1 MWWRC
6 TRLALQHMLACG
18 ASLLAP
24 AAPPPD
30 GCIRLHWPLF
40 DLVTHCPKAFLVA
53 GGIVGR
59 VLPLTRGALVCCGCI
74 RPQATRA
81 KHKEGKFALTKTGLD
96 TSIKKGKASAP
107 KVESIKQP
115 SPKAEK
121 LPKVKF
127 EKGKLIMDVKAN
139 IIKMMSRSVV
149 SKAISVK
156 SIYYYTHDDGTQEI
170 KRAKDMERH
179 ISVRYLAQIA
189 QIAQIALRDSR

>member
-1 MWWRC
+1 
-6 TRLALQHMLACG
+6 MLACG
-18 ASLLAP
+18 ASPLAP

-40 DLVTHCPKAFLVA
+40 DLVTHCPEAFLVA
-53 GGIVGR
+53 GGLVGR

-81 KHKEGKFALTKTGLD
+81 QHNEGKITLNTGLD
-96 TSIKKGKASAP
+96 TPIKKGKASAP
-107 KVESIKQP
+107 KLESIKQP
-115 SPKAEK
+115 PPKAEK

-127 EKGKLIMDVKAN
+127 EKGELIMDVKGN
-139 IIKMMSRSVV
+139 IIKMMSTNVV
-149 SKAISVK
+149 SKAISVG

-179 ISVRYLAQIA
+179 ISVRYLA
-189 QIAQIALRDSR
+189 LR

>member
-1 MWWRC
+1 
-6 TRLALQHMLACG
+6 MLACG

-40 DLVTHCPKAFLVA
+40 DLVTHCPEAFLVA
-53 GGIVGR
+53 GGLVGR

-96 TSIKKGKASAP
+96 TPIKKGKASAP
-107 KVESIKQP
+107 KLKSILKQP

-127 EKGKLIMDVKAN
+127 EKGELIMDVKAN
-139 IIKMMSRSVV
+139 IIKMMSTNVV

-179 ISVRYLAQIA
+179 ISVRYLA
-189 QIAQIALRDSR
+189 LR